1 MPFEI
6 EYPSSMA
13 RPLRIEYPGAV
24 YHLTS
29 RGNERRTIFT
39 DDQDREGFLD
49 LLHQVNRRY
58 HWLCHAYCLMEN
70 HYHLL
75 IETPEG
81 NLSLGMRQLNG
92 VYTQTFNRRH
102 DRVGHLFQGRFKAV
116 LIQKDSHLLEACRY
130 IVLNPVRAKIV
141 KRAEEWKWSSYRATA
156 GRSKPHPCLNTNWI
170 LGQLG
175 DTKEGEE
182 REYRRFVQEGIHQE
196 SIWREVKG
204 QSILGEEG
212 FVESLSPYLQGYSE
226 IPEISKEQRF
236 LNRPSLEDLF
246 GEPALQD
253 RERETRGSR
262 RQWRDMDTVRGRSQI
277 ILGCILPPSAGSS
290 ERGKKRSENRPAPLI
305 RVKLYPSAPAG

>member
-1 MPFEI
+1 
-6 EYPSSMA
+6 MA

-29 RGNERRTIFT
+29 RGNEGRAIFT
-39 DDQDREGFLD
+39 GDQDREGFLD
-49 LLHQVNRRY
+49 LLHRVNRRY

-102 DRVGHLFQGRFKAV
+102 DRVGHLFQGRYKAV
-116 LIQKDSHLLEACRY
+116 LIQKDSHLVEACRY
-130 IVLNPVRAKIV
+130 IVLNPVRAKLV

-156 GRSKPHPCLNTNWI
+156 GRSQPHPCLTTNWI
-170 LGQLG
+170 VGQLG
-175 DTKEGEE
+175 DTKEGGE

-196 SIWREVKG
+196 SIWKGVKG
-204 QSILGEEG
+204 QSILGGEG
-212 FVESLSPYLQGYSE
+212 FVKSLRPYLQGYRE

-246 GEPALQD
+246 
-253 RERETRGSR
+253 RERTLQHREKRDKRIREAVERHGYRQREVADHIGMHFTSISRIIREGKETLR
-262 RQWRDMDTVRGRSQI
+262 
-277 ILGCILPPSAGSS
+277 
-290 ERGKKRSENRPAPLI
+290 K
-305 RVKLYPSAPAG
+305 